1 MMNIIDLILR
11 LDLNSH
17 VNEKYIMSVIDTKY
31 FSIDQRR
38 EFNEH
43 LYRYFVISVVDA
55 DDEVE
60 LSKSDFES
68 VTFKDDYLDGYISN
82 HDILVELEQYL
93 SSDEKDDLED
103 WLIDEFGIY
112 DVIDSI
118 YDNIDD

>member
-1 MMNIIDLILR
+1 MNIIDLILR
-11 LDLNSH
+11 LELNSH

-31 FSIDQRR
+31 FSVDQRR

-68 VTFKDDYLDGYISN
+68 TTFKDDYLDGYISN
-82 HDILVELEQYL
+82 HDILIELEQYL
-93 SSDEKDDLED
+93 SSDEKDDK
-103 WLIDEFGIY
+103 
-112 DVIDSI
+112 S
-118 YDNIDD
+118 

>member
-1 MMNIIDLILR
+1 MMNTIDLLLR
-11 LDLNSH
+11 LNLNDD
-17 VNEKYIMSVIDTKY
+17 VNEKYIIDAIDTKY

-68 VTFKDDYLDGYISN
+68 VTFKDDYLEGYISN
-82 HDILVELEQYL
+82 HDILVELEKYL
-93 SSDEKDDLED
+93 SSDENAELED
-103 WLIDEFGIY
+103 WLVKDF
-112 DVIDSI
+112 
-118 YDNIDD
+118 IDDELEKLERR

>member
-11 LDLNSH
+11 LELNSH
-17 VNEKYIMSVIDTKY
+17 VDEKYIMSIIDTKY
-31 FSIDQRR
+31 FNVDQRR

-68 VTFKDDYLDGYISN
+68 VTFKDDYLDGYISS
-82 HDILVELEQYL
+82 HDILVELEKYL
-93 SSDEKDDLED
+93 SSDENAELED
-103 WLIDEFGIY
+103 WLAKDFITEEFY
-112 DVIDSI
+112 KKD
-118 YDNIDD
+118 

>member
-11 LDLNSH
+11 LELNSH
-17 VNEKYIMSVIDTKY
+17 VDEKYIIDVIDTKY
-31 FSIDQRR
+31 FNIDQRR

-82 HDILVELEQYL
+82 HDILVELEKYL
-93 SSDEKDDLED
+93 SSDENAELED
-103 WLIDEFGIY
+103 WLAKDFIDDEF
-112 DVIDSI
+112 DKED
-118 YDNIDD
+118 

>member
-11 LDLNSH
+11 LELNSH

-31 FSIDQRR
+31 FSVDQRR

-43 LYRYFVISVVDA
+43 LYRYFVIGVVDA

-68 VTFKDDYLDGYISN
+68 VTFKDDYLDGYISS
-82 HDILVELEQYL
+82 HDILVELEKYL
-93 SSDEKDDLED
+93 SSDENAELED
-103 WLIDEFGIY
+103 WLMKEFIEEID
-112 DVIDSI
+112 
-118 YDNIDD
+118 IDD

>member
-11 LDLNSH
+11 LELNSH
-17 VNEKYIMSVIDTKY
+17 VNEKYIIDAIDTKY
-31 FSIDQRR
+31 FNIDQRR

-68 VTFKDDYLDGYISN
+68 VTFKDDYLDGYISS
-82 HDILVELEQYL
+82 HDILVELEKYL
-93 SSDEKDDLED
+93 SSDENAELED
-103 WLIDEFGIY
+103 WLAKDFIDDEFNKE
-112 DVIDSI
+112 D
-118 YDNIDD
+118 

>member
-1 MMNIIDLILR
+1 MNTIDLL
-11 LDLNSH
+11 LDLNID
-17 VNEKYIMSVIDTKY
+17 EKDIIDSIDTNY
-31 FSIDQRR
+31 FSVDQRR

-82 HDILVELEQYL
+82 HDILIELEQYL
-93 SSDEKDDLED
+93 SSDENAELED
-103 WLIDEFGIY
+103 WLMKEFIDE
-112 DVIDSI
+112 ID
-118 YDNIDD
+118 IDD

>member
-1 MMNIIDLILR
+1 MNTIDLL
-11 LDLNSH
+11 LDLNID
-17 VNEKYIMSVIDTKY
+17 EKDIIDAIDTKY
-31 FSIDQRR
+31 FNIDQRR

-82 HDILVELEQYL
+82 HDILVELEKYL
-93 SSDEKDDLED
+93 SSDEKNDLED
-103 WLIDEFGIY
+103 WLIDEFEIY
-112 DVIDSI
+112 DVMDSI

>member
-11 LDLNSH
+11 LELNSH
-17 VNEKYIMSVIDTKY
+17 VDEKHIIDAIDTKY
-31 FSIDQRR
+31 FNIDQRR

-68 VTFKDDYLDGYISN
+68 TTFKDDYLEGYISN
-82 HDILVELEQYL
+82 HDILVELEKYL
-93 SSDEKDDLED
+93 SSDENAELED
-103 WLIDEFGIY
+103 WLAKDFIDDEF
-112 DVIDSI
+112 DKED
-118 YDNIDD
+118 

>member
-11 LDLNSH
+11 LELNSH
-17 VNEKYIMSVIDTKY
+17 VDEKYIMSIIDTKY
-31 FSIDQRR
+31 FNVDQRR

-68 VTFKDDYLDGYISN
+68 VTFKDDYLDGYISS
-82 HDILVELEQYL
+82 HDILVELEKYL
-93 SSDEKDDLED
+93 SSDENAELED
-103 WLIDEFGIY
+103 WLAKDFIDDEFNKE
-112 DVIDSI
+112 D
-118 YDNIDD
+118 

>member
-11 LDLNSH
+11 LELNSH
-17 VNEKYIMSVIDTKY
+17 VDEKYIMSVIDTKY
-31 FSIDQRR
+31 FNVDQRR

-68 VTFKDDYLDGYISN
+68 VTFKDDYLDGYISS
-82 HDILVELEQYL
+82 HDILVELEKYL
-93 SSDEKDDLED
+93 SSDENAELED
-103 WLIDEFGIY
+103 WLAKDFITEEFY
-112 DVIDSI
+112 KKD
-118 YDNIDD
+118 

>member
-103 WLIDEFGIY
+103 WLMKEFIDE
-112 DVIDSI
+112 IDI
-118 YDNIDD
+118 ED

>member
-11 LDLNSH
+11 LELNSN
-17 VNEKYIMSVIDTKY
+17 VDEKYIIDAIDTKY
-31 FSIDQRR
+31 FNIDQRR

-82 HDILVELEQYL
+82 HDILVELEKYL
-93 SSDEKDDLED
+93 SSDENAELED
-103 WLIDEFGIY
+103 WLAKDFIDEEFNKE
-112 DVIDSI
+112 D
-118 YDNIDD
+118 

>member
-11 LDLNSH
+11 LELNSH
-17 VNEKYIMSVIDTKY
+17 VDEKYIIDAIDTKY
-31 FSIDQRR
+31 FNIDQRR

-82 HDILVELEQYL
+82 HDILVELEKYL
-93 SSDEKDDLED
+93 SSDENAELED
-103 WLIDEFGIY
+103 WLAKNFIDDEFIKE
-112 DVIDSI
+112 D
-118 YDNIDD
+118 

>member
-68 VTFKDDYLDGYISN
+68 VTFKDDYLDGYISS
-82 HDILVELEQYL
+82 HDILVELEKYL
-93 SSDEKDDLED
+93 SSDENAELED
-103 WLIDEFGIY
+103 WLAKDFITEEFY
-112 DVIDSI
+112 KKD
-118 YDNIDD
+118 

>member
-11 LDLNSH
+11 LELNSH
-17 VNEKYIMSVIDTKY
+17 VDEKYIMSIIDTKY
-31 FSIDQRR
+31 FNVDQRR

-68 VTFKDDYLDGYISN
+68 VTFKDDYLDGYISS
-82 HDILVELEQYL
+82 HDILVELEKYL
-93 SSDEKDDLED
+93 SSDENAELED
-103 WLIDEFGIY
+103 WLAKDFIDDEFIKE
-112 DVIDSI
+112 D
-118 YDNIDD
+118 

>member
-17 VNEKYIMSVIDTKY
+17 VDEKYIMSVIDTKY
-31 FSIDQRR
+31 FNVDQRR

-68 VTFKDDYLDGYISN
+68 VTFKDDYLDGYISS
-82 HDILVELEQYL
+82 HDILVELEKYL
-93 SSDEKDDLED
+93 SSDENAELED
-103 WLIDEFGIY
+103 WLAKDFITEEFY
-112 DVIDSI
+112 KKD
-118 YDNIDD
+118 